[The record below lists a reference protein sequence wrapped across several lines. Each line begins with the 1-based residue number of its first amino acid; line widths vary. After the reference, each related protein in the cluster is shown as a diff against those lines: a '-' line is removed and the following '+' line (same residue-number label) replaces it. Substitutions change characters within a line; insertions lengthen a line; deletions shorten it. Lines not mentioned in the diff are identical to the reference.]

1 MNNWITPNW
10 PAPLN
15 VQAIFTTR
23 SGGTSSG
30 PYTSFNLGDHVGD
43 KQHIVKLNRAKLL
56 KTLPDEPKWLNQLH
70 GSTPIWVDNNTSILK
85 GDAALSKTHNIVCA
99 ILTAD
104 CLPIFLCDEAGTVVG
119 IAHAG
124 WRGLVSGIIEQTIS
138 EMKKECS
145 HNIMAYLGPAIGPN
159 HFEIGEEVRD
169 SFIKYD
175 NRSASAFTIHGSVN
189 SKKWLANIFLL
200 ARQRLVTAGVTKIY
214 SNEECTY
221 SDSNRFFSYRRDGDT
236 GRMAGLIW
244 LTK

>member
-1 MNNWITPNW
+1 MHDWITPNW

-23 SGGTSSG
+23 SGGTGSG

-43 KQHIVKLNRAKLL
+43 EPNIVNKNRTRLL
-56 KTLPDEPKWLNQLH
+56 KSLPNKPKWLNQVH
-70 GSTPIWVDNNTSILK
+70 GSTPIWVDNDTNILK
-85 GDAALSKTHNIVCA
+85 GDAALSKTYNVVCA

-104 CLPIFLCDEAGTVVG
+104 CLPVFLCDEGGTVVG
-119 IAHAG
+119 IVHAG
-124 WRGLVSGIIEQTIS
+124 WRGLATGVIERTVA

-145 HNIMAYLGPAIGPN
+145 HIMAYLGPAIGPDF
-159 HFEIGEEVRD
+159 FEIGEEVRYA
-169 SFIKYD
+169 FIKHD
-175 NRSASAFTIHGSVN
+175 RMSAPAFAPSNGSN
-189 SKKWLANIFLL
+189 SKKWFADIFLL
-200 ARQRLVTAGVTKIY
+200 ARQRLAAAGVTKVY

-221 SDSNRFFSYRRDGDT
+221 SNSEKFFSYRRDGDT